1 MFSFS
6 SVVCL
11 QNLLFDQ
18 KLGGALADQRPATG
32 GLKKLGHTD
41 HEPQYITYDVLCGLG
56 SIVE

>member
-11 QNLLFDQ
+11 QNLLFGQ
-18 KLGGALADQRPATG
+18 KLGRG

-41 HEPQYITYDVLCGLG
+41 HEYEPQYRALKSRVFTLPVKELEAIF
-56 SIVE
+56 ER